1 MKKHYRYA
9 KIIVR
14 FLNVL
19 AKQNDTEDQVT
30 FIVNSKRDFSYTK
43 NVKNSEKLETS
54 KMKMIIVFIF
64 IVFFFFK
71 LIRGL
76 LRIIFIPKGYGK
88 YLLEKMSKSKINIA
102 INDVDENSSFSKK
115 RKKKIRKNI
124 IPFLISLINYLYT

>member
-102 INDVDENSSFSKK
+102 INDVDENSSFS
-115 RKKKIRKNI
+115 
-124 IPFLISLINYLYT
+124 